1 VRPAREKLLAAVAA
15 YNSWLDGENRKRK
28 PNDPHPKQHA
38 ATWLMGEVWNGF
50 AGEPA
55 LSPAEIEINKDR
67 ADRLMR
73 RGKYAVNY
81 R

>member
-1 VRPAREKLLAAVAA
+1 MTRLTP
-15 YNSWLDGENRKRK
+15 K
-28 PNDPHPKQHA
+28 P
-38 ATWLMGEVWNGF
+38 T
-50 AGEPA
+50 
-55 LSPAEIEINKDR
+55 EINKDR